1 MIASATARKHRE
13 NVAKTKGISRF
24 IRCNPRQGDNPP
36 SQATL
41 SLAISAI
48 VCACW
53 LDSEKD
59 NTVARRVIRCLGSV
73 AKLRCFE
80 GR

>member
-1 MIASATARKHRE
+1 MITSATARKHRE
-13 NVAKTKGISRF
+13 DVAKTKGISRF
-24 IRCNPRQGDNPP
+24 IRCSPRQAGNSP

-41 SLAISAI
+41 SLAINAI

-59 NTVARRVIRCLGSV
+59 NTVARKVIWRLGSV
-73 AKLRCFE
+73 AKL
-80 GR
+80 